1 MGPDDWTKSHQRE
14 VVGLVLPQ
22 REVCGSNP
30 SWCSN
35 FAEKQYNYIVQNYKY
50 IGNYHMPA
58 RSPVVQRCDLGS
70 KPLLLPIF
78 LSNSTIL
85 ENRFI

>member
-1 MGPDDWTKSHQRE
+1 MGLHKSTFDA

-30 SWCSN
+30 SWCAN
-35 FAEKQYNYIVQNYKY
+35 FVEKQYNYIVQNYKY

-58 RSPVVQRCDLGS
+58 RSPVVQLP
-70 KPLLLPIF
+70 PL
-78 LSNSTIL
+78 
-85 ENRFI
+85 